1 MAARRQIV
9 LETTA
14 TRDRAEALLRSLL
27 DYKHRSEKSLPRK
40 VKPVVAARGEGTA
53 PHVGPKTALDSAI
66 ASTQRMIE
74 ALNRVILQTNRDLT
88 DEDLEMLEEI
98 QS

>member
-1 MAARRQIV
+1 MAVRRQIV

-27 DYKHRSEKSLPRK
+27 EYKQRSEKSLPRK
-40 VKPVVAARGEGTA
+40 AMPPPPALR
-53 PHVGPKTALDSAI
+53 PKTALDSAI

-74 ALNRVILQTNRDLT
+74 ALNRVIMQTNRDLSE
-88 DEDLEMLEEI
+88 EDLEMLEEMGA
-98 QS
+98 